1 MEVRM
6 DPQGRQAGGGAD
18 PGPHG
23 GGEAAAMAGARVLL
37 VEDDVELAED
47 VRGDLVDRGY
57 DVEVARTGAEGARQA
72 GLASFDLLIVDRML
86 PEIDGLTLVEQL
98 RERDSTTPVLIISAL
113 ADVDER
119 VRGLKAG
126 GDDYLTKPFAL
137 AELGARVEAL
147 LRRPLQ
153 TRATALRVGPLTL
166 DLIDRVARRGERVI
180 DLLPREFKLLEYL
193 MRRPGQLATRAMLL
207 EGVWHY
213 RFIPETN
220 LVDVHIGKLRRKIDE
235 EGQPSLI
242 QVVRGQGFVFRADE

>member
-1 MEVRM
+1 MEARM
-6 DPQGRQAGGGAD
+6 DPQGRQAGGGMD
-18 PGPHG
+18 PRPHG
-23 GGEAAAMAGARVLL
+23 GGEADAMAGARVLL

-57 DVEVARTGAEGARQA
+57 DVEVARTGGEGARLA

-98 RERDSTTPVLIISAL
+98 RETDPTTPVLIISAL

-137 AELGARVEAL
+137 VELGARVEAL

-153 TRATALRVGPLTL
+153 TRTTALRVGPLTL

-207 EGVWHY
+207 EGVWRY

-235 EGQPSLI
+235 DGQPSLI